1 MLQVCV
7 LHFEHSN
14 IDPLPTDVNSFF
26 RGIQLFEMPWNAT
39 ADMICQVSLDSA
51 QGCAGT
57 LGGDV

>member
-1 MLQVCV
+1 VLQVCV

-39 ADMICQVSLDSA
+39 ADMICQVSLDGA
-51 QGCAGT
+51 QG
-57 LGGDV
+57 